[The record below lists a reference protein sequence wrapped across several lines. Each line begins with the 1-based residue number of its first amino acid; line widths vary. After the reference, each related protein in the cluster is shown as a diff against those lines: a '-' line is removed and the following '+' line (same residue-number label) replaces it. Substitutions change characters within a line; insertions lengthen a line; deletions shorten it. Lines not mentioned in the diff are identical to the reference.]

1 MKLLILKKMIQQME
15 MKMMMIYKYFLL
27 LMIPFLYNFLLK
39 DENLNNK

>member
-15 MKMMMIYKYFLL
+15 MKMMTIYKYFLL
-27 LMIPFLYNFLLK
+27 LMITFLYNFLLK

>member
-15 MKMMMIYKYFLL
+15 MKMMTIYKYFLL
-27 LMIPFLYNFLLK
+27 LMITFVYNFLVK